1 MQLLIDFLPIVAFVI
16 AYWLADIKTAIAV
29 IMLAMTLQVLITW
42 AVKRTVSKMLL
53 ASAALV
59 VVLWSAVMP
68 APNRWCNDCLN
79 PWPRVRSTSCPGTG
93 KDST

>member
-59 VVLWSAVMP
+59 VVLGAVSL
-68 APNRWCNDCLN
+68 AIDNDL
-79 PWPRVRSTSCPGTG
+79 VF
-93 KDST
+93 K